1 MFTTDQRNVLI
12 GSILGDGGIYLTSSK
27 PHFYFKQKESS
38 KDYVFWIYNY
48 FHSFCKSPP
57 KKRVDNNQWYFRTR
71 GVELLSEFHRNFY
84 DKNGRKKIPSKIKNL
99 LTSPLSIAI
108 WYMDD
113 GTLDYRQKSHC
124 SFTLMTNCFTIK
136 ETKLLSETLW
146 ENFKI
151 YSTVQNPHCR
161 GKSYPR
167 IYIGSKGR
175 SRFIETI
182 FPFIHECFLYKLP
195 QNRVSPSETDFNPWW
210 IGRDRRYRN
219 CGNKL
224 L

>member
-84 DKNGRKKIPSKIKNL
+84 DKNGRKKFHRKLKTYLPL
-99 LTSPLSIAI
+99 LYRLQFGIWTMEPL
-108 WYMDD
+108 
-113 GTLDYRQKSHC
+113 
-124 SFTLMTNCFTIK
+124 TIDK
-136 ETKLLSETLW
+136 KVIVPLL
-146 ENFKI
+146 
-151 YSTVQNPHCR
+151 
-161 GKSYPR
+161 
-167 IYIGSKGR
+167 
-175 SRFIETI
+175 
-182 FPFIHECFLYKLP
+182 
-195 QNRVSPSETDFNPWW
+195 
-210 IGRDRRYRN
+210 
-219 CGNKL
+219 
-224 L
+224 